1 MVPPRLATEGPH
13 GYHLQVALSSE
24 TSIAPPIS
32 QAAVYSFFDAALDVL
47 VPTVAHAWLTA
58 AMETDFPQA
67 CSKQLRNAVTGYY
80 TCGQWTT
87 YNHYVALNQAKLE
100 FDAIDLSL
108 GSQSGDATTQLP
120 LFDVPAAATH
130 FTGTWDAGNDGV

>member
-1 MVPPRLATEGPH
+1 M
-13 GYHLQVALSSE
+13 
-24 TSIAPPIS
+24 
-32 QAAVYSFFDAALDVL
+32 L
-47 VPTVAHAWLTA
+47 VQTVAHAWLTA

-87 YNHYVALNQAKLE
+87 YHYVALNQAKLQI
-100 FDAIDLSL
+100 DAIDLSL

-120 LFDVPAAATH
+120 LSTFPRRRH
-130 FTGTWDAGNDGV
+130 FTHVGRR